1 MNIVIGCTR
10 AGLKLKEHLIKFL
23 IEKGNTVEDVG
34 MKADGEFVPY
44 HKAAANVA
52 SAVSEGKFERG
63 IVICGT
69 GAGSVIVANKFNGV
83 YAVHCSNQFEA
94 QKAAAVNGANVIV
107 FGEWITPG
115 EHATEILKTWM
126 GANFGEGFTP
136 EWTQFLQGALNEIKT
151 MEKDNFK

>member
-1 MNIVIGCTR
+1 MDIVIGCTR
-10 AGLKLKEHLIKFL
+10 AGLKLKDHLIKFL
-23 IEKGNTVEDVG
+23 SENGYRVEDVG

-52 SAVSEGKFERG
+52 NLVSSGKFQRG
-63 IVICGT
+63 IIICGT
-69 GAGSVIVANKFNGV
+69 GAGSVIVANKFKNV

-94 QKAAAVNGANVIV
+94 SKAAAVNGSNVIV

-126 GANFGEGFTP
+126 AAKFGEGFTP
-136 EWTQFLQGALNEIKT
+136 EWAAFLQNAVSEIQA

>member
-1 MNIVIGCTR
+1 MDIVIGCTR
-10 AGLKLKEHLIKFL
+10 AGLKLKDHLIKFL
-23 IEKGNTVEDVG
+23 GDNGHRVEDVG

-52 SAVSEGKFERG
+52 RAISEGAFQKG

-69 GAGSVIVANKFNGV
+69 GAGSVIVANKFKNV

-94 QKAAAVNGANVIV
+94 QKAAAVNGSNVIV

-115 EHATEILKTWM
+115 EHAVEILKTWM
-126 GANFGEGFTP
+126 NANFGEGFTP
-136 EWTQFLQGALNEIKT
+136 EWAAFLRSATDEIKT